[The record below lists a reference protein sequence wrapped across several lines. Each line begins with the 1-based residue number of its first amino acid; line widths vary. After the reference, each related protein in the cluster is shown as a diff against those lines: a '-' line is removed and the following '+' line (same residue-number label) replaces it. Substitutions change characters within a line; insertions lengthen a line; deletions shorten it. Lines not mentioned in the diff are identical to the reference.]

1 MDLVAPRKDGR
12 LDWPHI
18 EMSEQGASLCH
29 RELDLKMLIDMCVV
43 LGDTVLPL
51 KRYYTLVPPDKGS
64 LSSRS
69 E

>member
-1 MDLVAPRKDGR
+1 MSLVAAPKHGR
-12 LDWPHI
+12 PDWPHI
-18 EMSEQGASLCH
+18 KMNEQGASLCH
-29 RELDLKMLIDMCVV
+29 RELDLKMLIETCVV
-43 LGDTVLPL
+43 LNDTPLPL